1 MVDTSLIV
9 IPNMETLHSTISV
22 HGTLGELHA
31 TTSLKRDSRGP
42 KYQTPKIQALDY
54 RPYLKPKLLTF

>member
-22 HGTLGELHA
+22 HRTLGELHA
-31 TTSLKRDSRGP
+31 TTSLKRDSEVLNTNPENPSTG
-42 KYQTPKIQALDY
+42 L
-54 RPYLKPKLLTF
+54 